1 MYLYKE
7 AESKWIK
14 FLDSKIEYYS
24 FKRNY
29 DYGSEK
35 DNYVSR
41 LSPFITHRVLYEYK
55 LIKDIKVKYKGDK
68 ANKFIEEIYWRIYW
82 KGYLENKSCIWEN
95 FIARKNYDY
104 DSTEYE
110 KALNG
115 ETHLNFFNSWI
126 IELKTKN
133 YLHNHT
139 RMWFASTWIFNLCLP
154 WELGAKLFFKYLY
167 DGDAA
172 SNLLS
177 WRWVAG
183 LHTKGKKYLFSP
195 SNLKKFANN
204 RYSVENIQNKDI
216 VLDDDFEIVLNDDIY
231 KSNTQ
236 KSADYLI
243 MFENDMDINTLK
255 NLIRKYKKV
264 FLIRLE
270 NNERLL
276 KISEA
281 VISFKNKLTNEFA
294 SQFDNLEII
303 NSSNLINHLKT
314 IDALDLIYPCVGD
327 NYEFIKRIK
336 RSQNKKIN
344 NLVREEDLYAWK
356 FAKKGFFK
364 FKENIPKINKFI
376 HKPENLWK

>member
-1 MYLYKE
+1 MEIFKI
-7 AESKWIK
+7 AEEQWDQ
-14 FLDSKIEYYS
+14 FLNSKITYYGAY
-24 FKRNY
+24 RNY
-29 DYGSEK
+29 DYGPENDS
-35 DNYVSR
+35 YVSKI
-41 LSPFITHRVLYEYK
+41 SPFISHRVLLEYSI
-55 LIKDIKVKYKGDK
+55 IKDVQKKYYGKNVD
-68 ANKFIEEIYWRIYW
+68 KFIQEVYWRIYW
-82 KGYLENKSCIWEN
+82 KGWLENRPSVWTQFLLKDNEK
-95 FIARKNYDY
+95 FNYKDY
-104 DSTEYE
+104 ERAINAQTD
-110 KALNG
+110 LF
-115 ETHLNFFNSWI
+115 FFNEWVE
-126 IELKTKN
+126 ELKAFN

-216 VLDDDFEIVLNDDIY
+216 VLEDDFEIVLNDDIY